1 MFIGFNLPQAVGDLA
16 LFLEVLGPG
25 VKMQALH
32 AAHRCP
38 IILAEH
44 RIAMHC
50 CPCSMPLA
58 SPSSLATA

>member
-1 MFIGFNLPQAVGDLA
+1 
-16 LFLEVLGPG
+16 VLGPG

-38 IILAEH
+38 NILAEH